1 MHNIRPPIKR
11 GPTVL
16 VRGTIMRS
24 KIQIWRLITLE
35 IMDQEPARIV
45 EKSLML
51 NHRILVQSSKVTT
64 GIMTWARASL
74 FQPHKILTLVPHLIR
89 RLSSAATLAS
99 SGWQAS
105 LSLAAVSTWSTTW
118 LMVVNRASSKDT
130 MKGKSIA
137 SQSIFFLIFSEW
149 NELNFCIFFII
160 GTGGSTQSQSSS
172 CFWE

>member
-24 KIQIWRLITLE
+24 TTQIWRLITLE
-35 IMDQEPARIV
+35 IMDREPARIA

-51 NHRILVQSSKVTT
+51 NLRILVQSSKVTT
-64 GIMTWARASL
+64 GIMAWARASL
-74 FQPHKILTLVPHLIR
+74 FQPHKILTLVPHLIK

-105 LSLAAVSTWSTTW
+105 LSLAAVYTWSTTW
-118 LMVVNRASSKDT
+118 LMAVNRASSKDT

-137 SQSIFFLIFSEW
+137 SQFIFSYFYRMKRTKF
-149 NELNFCIFFII
+149 LHFFII